1 MLKKLRFYRE
11 KQRMSQE
18 QLAKKS
24 GVSRTTISLLE
35 NGRQTV
41 TTNVTLIKLA
51 KTLKT
56 EVENFF

>member
-1 MLKKLRFYRE
+1 
-11 KQRMSQE
+11 MSQE